1 MSTTTIALEAQN
13 LAAVAQSLRA
23 EFLKAKLSGVKTSA
37 AKGAFQIQIPI
48 ARLADYQFACADAYC
63 SWSTSHRKV
72 VVEVKGFSVEQK
84 AEKNFLLLV
93 FKCSGSPNET
103 GPATK
108 RNPIREAFFRRSLR
122 AIEELQAMD
131 ERKLAEAVQAPTDY
145 SVLVSALT
153 SDEALATIRPR
164 DPLAGARLRGIE
176 AKRQLLEAEG
186 GSLSSAEA
194 AKLLKISRQAV
205 DKRRREK
212 RLLGVELGK
221 KGYHYPTWQ
230 FGLRNVEDVLD
241 ALGDR
246 DEWEKLNFFLNSSD
260 LLDDRTPLDV
270 LQAGKGELT
279 DVINAAASYGE
290 HGG

>member
-1 MSTTTIALEAQN
+1 
-13 LAAVAQSLRA
+13 
-23 EFLKAKLSGVKTSA
+23 
-37 AKGAFQIQIPI
+37 
-48 ARLADYQFACADAYC
+48 
-63 SWSTSHRKV
+63 
-72 VVEVKGFSVEQK
+72 
-84 AEKNFLLLV
+84 
-93 FKCSGSPNET
+93 
-103 GPATK
+103 
-108 RNPIREAFFRRSLR
+108 
-122 AIEELQAMD
+122 MD

-153 SDEALATIRPR
+153 SDEALATIRAR
-164 DPLAGARLRGIE
+164 DPLAGARLRGID

-221 KGYHYPTWQ
+221 KGYHYPRWQ

-246 DEWEKLNFFLNSSD
+246 DEWEKLNFFLNPSD

-279 DVINAAASYGE
+279 DLINAAASYGE